1 MDDKKKVLRSIG
13 PFGLIVSV
21 FVVLWSFLKLC
32 SDLFVIL
39 LKLIGILEN
48 TINEKDKK

>member
-1 MDDKKKVLRSIG
+1 MDDKKKFLRSVG
-13 PFGLIVSV
+13 PFGIIISV
-21 FVVLWSFLKLC
+21 FVILWSVLKIC
-32 SDLFVIL
+32 FDLFVIL